1 MLKIAHRG
9 VSGLAPENTRAAF
22 KKAIDCGMD
31 MIELDLQMS
40 KDGHFVICHDFNLE
54 RIAGVDALVSELKL
68 SELKDLDIGSWYDET
83 FFKER
88 MMTLEEVIKLTKNKI
103 KLNLEYKIPIPN
115 YKETVA
121 RLIDLLV
128 KFGVEEEVLI
138 SSFNHNVIKYL
149 KKYKLNLETAILSY
163 ALAVNPV
170 NLLVDAKADV
180 FNAHYLLAN
189 QQLVNQI
196 QTAGYKI
203 NIWTVNQPKLIEK
216 FKSFGVDGIMTDYP
230 DLLK

>member
-40 KDGHFVICHDFNLE
+40 KDGHFVICHDFNLK